1 MFYLCSL
8 KNGNVDNGH
17 FRRQLVR
24 SIINSIFVYDNPD
37 GGKKIV
43 VNFNPSNNEIDTLS
57 LSDSDMNLLGAPI
70 PTNLN
75 IFVNK
80 DWFTIVFDIK
90 EIG

>member
-1 MFYLCSL
+1 M

-43 VNFNPSNNEIDTLS
+43 VNFNFPNNEIDTLS
-57 LSDSDMNLLGAPI
+57 LSDSYMNLL
-70 PTNLN
+70 
-75 IFVNK
+75 
-80 DWFTIVFDIK
+80 
-90 EIG
+90 